1 MEAVAEYLFNLFD
14 ANLTDEYQILA
25 SFEERACQA
34 FATPPEDGYT
44 FEQEALH
51 REFCALFEGFTEG
64 FLKQHGVSE
73 ASFQQALQAAMRDR
87 EEAFP
92 TAVAEGTLPLP
103 WEEQGN
109 SVEEII
115 SVLGEVADF
124 RRWAA
129 SMRQLHTSNAI
140 AAQFGGDALLSRK
153 GAA

>member
-1 MEAVAEYLFNLFD
+1 MAAWTDRHGLEAVG
-14 ANLTDEYQILA
+14 
-25 SFEERACQA
+25 C
-34 FATPPEDGYT
+34 G
-44 FEQEALH
+44 
-51 REFCALFEGFTEG
+51 G
-64 FLKQHGVSE
+64 HGP
-73 ASFQQALQAAMRDR
+73 L
-87 EEAFP
+87 P
-92 TAVAEGTLPLP
+92 TAVAQGTLPLP